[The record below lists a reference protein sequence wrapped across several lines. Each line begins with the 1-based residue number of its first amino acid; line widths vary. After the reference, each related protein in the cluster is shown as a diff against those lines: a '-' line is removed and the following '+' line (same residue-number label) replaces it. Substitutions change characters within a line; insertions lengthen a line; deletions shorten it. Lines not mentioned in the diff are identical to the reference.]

1 MRRNFVFCI
10 LVTLP
15 LSTLPVSLLG
25 GDRASRDSLSPLPT
39 QNQIRWADAE
49 IGVIIHLDI
58 NIFAPG
64 TFDYARRETLPPLRV
79 FHPSKLNTDQWIASA
94 RNAGAAYA
102 VLVAK
107 HGTGFCLWPTRSYD
121 YSVAHTPWRNG
132 SGDIVR
138 DFIASCRKF
147 GLRPGIYYNTN
158 LNTYLGAGPVGV
170 SGRVSR
176 ESYNRTVLDQLTEL
190 WTGYGSLSEIWFDG
204 GVIADSCGGIADEVR
219 ALIAKH
225 QPGAVLF
232 QGPPRCG
239 NLIRWVGNE
248 DGRAPYPHWSRADVT
263 AAANGTFAIA
273 DTHGNPDGIAWC
285 PAEADFPGRKQ
296 SAWNGGWLW
305 RANEDSLVFPPSEL
319 YDRYYSSVGRNA
331 NMLIGMVIDTSG
343 AVPAAD
349 SAALAGLGERI
360 RAAFAHP
367 LARTAASGPAA
378 GLTLGAVPV
387 GVNTVV
393 LREAIA
399 RGERIRAF
407 EVQALIGGGWVRVCS
422 GTSVGHRFIGRFGE
436 VKTTALRLRVT
447 ESQGDPALE
456 EFSAYNTN

>member
-1 MRRNFVFCI
+1 MRTP
-10 LVTLP
+10 LVLRVLATLAL
-15 LSTLPVSLLG
+15 LSLPARSHPG
-25 GDRASRDSLSPLPT
+25 GRASESPLPSPD
-39 QNQIRWADAE
+39 QIRWADAE

-58 NIFAPG
+58 NIYAPG

-79 FHPSKLNTDQWIASA
+79 FHPSRLNTDQWIAA
-94 RNAGAAYA
+94 AKNAGAAYA

-107 HGTGFCLWPTRSYD
+107 HGTGFCLWPTRSYG
-121 YSVAHTPWRNG
+121 YSVANTPWRNG
-132 SGDIVR
+132 SCDIVR

-158 LNTYLGAGPVGV
+158 LNTFLGAGPHGFPGGA
-170 SGRVSR
+170 GRR
-176 ESYNRTVLDQLTEL
+176 SYNRTVLSQLTEL

-204 GVIADSCGGIADEVR
+204 GVVADSSGGIADEVS

-225 QPGAVLF
+225 QPHAVLF

-248 DGRAPYPHWSRADVT
+248 DGRAPYPHWSCADVS
-263 AAANGTFAIA
+263 AGANGTFAIA
-273 DTHGNPDGIAWC
+273 DTHGNPDGNAWC

-305 RANEDSLVFPPSEL
+305 RANEDSLVFTSSDL
-319 YDRYYSSVGRNA
+319 YDRYFTSVGRNA

-343 AVPAAD
+343 LVPAAD
-349 SAALAGLGERI
+349 SAALSGLGERI
-360 RAAFAHP
+360 RGAFAHP
-367 LARTAASGPAA
+367 LARTAARGPAA
-378 GLTLGAVPV
+378 GLTLGIAPV

-407 EVQALIGGGWVRVCS
+407 EVEALTAEGWVRVCS
-422 GTSVGHRFIGRFGE
+422 GTSVGHKFVCRFGE
-436 VKTTALRLRVT
+436 VRTTSLRLRVT
-447 ESQGDPALE
+447 ESSGDPALE
-456 EFSAYNTN
+456 EFSAYKTN